1 MENIVIAIVLITL
14 IYLFVLYYENKD
26 HEFIKAEDGNE
37 YRVQINDDN
46 EKTAELLSK
55 AVNKIKNLINH
66 LKKNNSDDIR
76 TNTLLNRFDVE
87 NITENNKNEA
97 KNGITSYTVNKGEKV
112 VVCLRQ
118 KNGNLVDLN
127 TLMYVIIHEM
137 AHICDLT
144 SKQHDD
150 KFWNNFE
157 WLLKEAINIGIYT
170 YEDYEEN
177 EKPYCGIDITSNVID
192 DN

>member
-1 MENIVIAIVLITL
+1 MENILILVILITL
-14 IYLFVLYYENKD
+14 IYLYILYYQNKD
-26 HEFIKAEDGNE
+26 HEYVMATDGNE

-46 EKTAELLSK
+46 IKTAELLSK
-55 AVNKIKNLINH
+55 AVSKVKILIDH
-66 LKKNNSDDIR
+66 LKKHNNDDIR
-76 TNTLLNRFDVE
+76 TQTLINRFDAE

-97 KNGITSYTVNKGEKV
+97 NNGVTSYTVNKGEKI

-144 SKQHDD
+144 SIQHDK
-150 KFWNNFE
+150 KFWDNFE
-157 WLLKEAINIGIYT
+157 WLLKEAINIGIYR
-170 YEDYEEN
+170 YENYEEN
-177 EKPYCGIDITSNVID
+177 EKPYCGIDITSNVIN